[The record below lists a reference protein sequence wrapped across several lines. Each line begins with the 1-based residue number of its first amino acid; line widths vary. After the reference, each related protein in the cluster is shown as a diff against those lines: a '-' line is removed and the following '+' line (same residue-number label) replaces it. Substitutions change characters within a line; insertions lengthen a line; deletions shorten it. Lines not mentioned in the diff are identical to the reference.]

1 MRLTSLLRYF
11 GISTEKYCILS
22 STVHTFYIEND
33 AEIFPAHCR
42 WKVADNGFKMAFMIN
57 KLALI
62 NSLEII
68 LEK

>member
-33 AEIFPAHCR
+33 VEIFPAHYT
-42 WKVADNGFKMAFMIN
+42 WQAAKKGFEMAVMM
-57 KLALI
+57 K
-62 NSLEII
+62 
-68 LEK
+68 